1 MQVSSDVSTVVEVFL
16 EWAEMGQGLAG
27 DLNYQRKGEN
37 ILSEQNLNSRDFTI
51 VGTEVVDMRGG

>member
-1 MQVSSDVSTVVEVFL
+1 
-16 EWAEMGQGLAG
+16 MGQGLTG